1 MNLKLI
7 MKVMKQVKLDKV
19 KKILSLIFLILWCLL
34 IFYFSNQPGS
44 VSSHSSGLIVKMV
57 RIIIPTGNIE
67 LLTFIIRK
75 LAHMFLYFML
85 TILTYNCFKQFNF
98 KKKYLII
105 LFCFLYAISDEI
117 HQLFIVNRSCELRDV
132 LIDMIGVLIG
142 YFLIKIKESKTIFKR
157 CKKVTRI

>member
-34 IFYFSNQPGS
+34 IFYFSNQSGS
-44 VSSHSSGLIVKMV
+44 VSNHSSGLIVKMV

-142 YFLIKIKESKTIFKR
+142 YIFMKGVLLNER
-157 CKKVTRI
+157 KKLSN

>member
-7 MKVMKQVKLDKV
+7 MKVMKQVKLDKI

-57 RIIIPTGNIE
+57 RIIIPTGNVG

-75 LAHMFLYFML
+75 LAHMFLYFVL

-105 LFCFLYAISDEI
+105 LFCFVYAISDEI

-142 YFLIKIKESKTIFKR
+142 YFLVLLNERKKLSK
-157 CKKVTRI
+157 

>member
-1 MNLKLI
+1 
-7 MKVMKQVKLDKV
+7 
-19 KKILSLIFLILWCLL
+19 
-34 IFYFSNQPGS
+34 
-44 VSSHSSGLIVKMV
+44 
-57 RIIIPTGNIE
+57 
-67 LLTFIIRK
+67 
-75 LAHMFLYFML
+75 ML

-157 CKKVTRI
+157 CKKVMHI

>member
-1 MNLKLI
+1 
-7 MKVMKQVKLDKV
+7 MKQVKLDKV
-19 KKILSLIFLILWCLL
+19 KKILSLIFLIFWCLL

-44 VSSHSSGLIVKMV
+44 VSDHSSGLIVKLV
-57 RIIIPTGNIE
+57 RIIIPTGNLE

-85 TILTYNCFKQFNF
+85 TILTYNCFNQFNI

-105 LFCFLYAISDEI
+105 LFCFLYAISDEL

-132 LIDMIGVLIG
+132 LIDTIGVLIG
-142 YFLIKIKESKTIFKR
+142 YLLMKGVFVNGRKKLSK
-157 CKKVTRI
+157 

>member
-1 MNLKLI
+1 
-7 MKVMKQVKLDKV
+7 MKQVKLDKV
-19 KKILSLIFLILWCLL
+19 KKILSLIFLILWCFL
-34 IFYFSNQPGS
+34 IFYFSNQSGS
-44 VSSHSSGLIVKMV
+44 VSNHSSGLIVKIV

-117 HQLFIVNRSCELRDV
+117 HQIFVPGRACQLKDI
-132 LIDMIGVLIG
+132 LIDSVGSITGIYL
-142 YFLIKIKESKTIFKR
+142 FKLL
-157 CKKVTRI
+157 KKRK